1 KHCNKMRFIKKVI
14 KIATKALSSK
24 KELLL
29 ATIDRFG
36 VMTKKQIKHFI
47 SYTNKNLNNALF
59 DLEDLKLINAYQ
71 FKNANV
77 YYITKKGSRLIG
89 LINFGY
95 VKSENKNPYFPTLVH
110 DLLVVDCVIQELSD
124 IRQSLGDEV
133 PLKIITERELLA
145 NKFLSIDFS
154 QQTKKQIRR
163 VKMIETKRI
172 PDFLIEFP
180 LEGEILTNAYEVELT
195 RKSKQALMAKLN
207 WLRQMQVQGNYNQVV
222 YFFENYSVESFVTTS
237 SHQLN
242 MTIICKTIQ

>member
-1 KHCNKMRFIKKVI
+1 MIN
-14 KIATKALSSK
+14 IATQALSTK
-24 KELLL
+24 RFELLRL
-29 ATIDRFG
+29 IDRFG
-36 VMTKKQIKHFI
+36 VMTRKHATHFMTY
-47 SYTNKNLNNALF
+47 SKNNLDAALYELVELN
-59 DLEDLKLINAYQ
+59 LIHSYQ

-77 YYITKKGSRLIG
+77 YYITKNGSRLVG

-95 VKSENKNPYFPTLVH
+95 VKSESKTPYLPTLEH
-110 DLLVVDCVIQELSD
+110 DLLVVDCVIQELFD
-124 IRQSLGDEV
+124 IRQSLGEAV

-163 VKMIETKRI
+163 IKMNETRRI

-222 YFFENYSVESFVTTS
+222 YFFKDYSVESFVTTS